1 MKQILS
7 SEEFKIENKEMND
20 IFKQALNMFVFY
32 YFINILNNYLFKLKK
47 KRMIRKNPVNRAT
60 SKDLIKLF
68 ELRD

>member
-1 MKQILS
+1 LKQILS

>member
-1 MKQILS
+1 LKQILS

-32 YFINILNNYLFKLKK
+32 HFINILNNYLFKLKK

-68 ELRD
+68 ELKD

>member
-1 MKQILS
+1 
-7 SEEFKIENKEMND
+7 MND

-32 YFINILNNYLFKLKK
+32 HFINILNNYLFKLKK

-68 ELRD
+68 ELKD